1 MAAEMLGSALVQEAV
16 SRVSSF
22 VFSKREERAPLEHI
36 VERLEMA
43 LSELEF
49 TLERSAKLPI
59 TDVALLRRR
68 KLFKRAYEEAS
79 DVLNKHK
86 PPSVKASEDQAQS
99 KGAVNLSCYY
109 VGRLEWLADHAGKF
123 AKPSS
128 TKRETGRFTRR
139 FFIWPM
145 CFEDRGVEAVLSYL
159 FEDRETPPGGGRGF
173 QLVLALRLSEST
185 DIAGT
190 AVKCLRSLA
199 SQFRITVAEFATG
212 EIALLHTSDL
222 QGEISDSYAPPW
234 MGIHEDYTQDTRF
247 CRPDPTC
254 CCEPDNGRGQP
265 CFRTKFPEGVI
276 FTSFRCCIPAE
287 EYSPLFIGSS
297 ADEGMGARD
306 RILELAAAVAP
317 HGQWDDDGLQ
327 EGYALEIIG
336 GREERRNGSMQEIA
350 GVAKVRNGKCDWKSQ
365 GKQHQQAAGWKEEAA
380 VEV

>member
-86 PPSVKASEDQAQS
+86 PPSVKASEDQAQ
-99 KGAVNLSCYY
+99 
-109 VGRLEWLADHAGKF
+109 
-123 AKPSS
+123 
-128 TKRETGRFTRR
+128 
-139 FFIWPM
+139 
-145 CFEDRGVEAVLSYL
+145 DRGVEAVLSYL

-185 DIAGT
+185 DIA
-190 AVKCLRSLA
+190 
-199 SQFRITVAEFATG
+199 
-212 EIALLHTSDL
+212 
-222 QGEISDSYAPPW
+222 
-234 MGIHEDYTQDTRF
+234 
-247 CRPDPTC
+247 
-254 CCEPDNGRGQP
+254 
-265 CFRTKFPEGVI
+265 
-276 FTSFRCCIPAE
+276 
-287 EYSPLFIGSS
+287 GSS